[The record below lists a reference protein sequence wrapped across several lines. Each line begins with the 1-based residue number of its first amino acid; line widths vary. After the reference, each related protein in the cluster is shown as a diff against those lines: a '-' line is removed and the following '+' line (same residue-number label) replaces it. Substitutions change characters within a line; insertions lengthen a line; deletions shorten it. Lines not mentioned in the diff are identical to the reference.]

1 MNGPA
6 RASEPC
12 ASAPSGIPDRKTGP
26 GTAQQRRAHDGLR
39 ITDHTD
45 FTNVSLAFGEH
56 IRYKKFGTEKIR
68 LTSPGGRTLQLEITD
83 CLSYGVN
90 KSNRF
95 GKLEFTLPISLGDE
109 HQAIIPVLDLIGE
122 ECVEFTMNPLKQ
134 KSAMKCLYKKGK
146 TPVLYVR
153 IADET
158 VFFDSSGEVTGHRE
172 FRDRRFRLDA
182 TIRIESLYIAVDG
195 GVSVQVK
202 LHEARVRPDR
212 PGLTRL
218 ADTPLLTSFCP
229 ATRGK
234 KKNIIQYN
242 K

>member
-6 RASEPC
+6 KASEHS
-12 ASAPSGIPDRKTGP
+12 ASTPSGIPDRKTGP
-26 GTAQQRRAHDGLR
+26 GTAQQRQAHDGLR

-45 FTNVSLAFGEH
+45 FTNESFAFGEH

-68 LTSPGGRTLQLEITD
+68 LTSPGGRTLLLEITD

-134 KSAMKCLYKKGK
+134 KSAMKCLYKKGR
-146 TPVLYVR
+146 TPVLY
-153 IADET
+153 AKMDDET
-158 VFFDSSGEVTGHRE
+158 VFFDSSGVVTGHRK
-172 FRDRRFRLDA
+172 FRGKRFRLDA
-182 TIRIESLYIAVDG
+182 IIRIESLYIAVDG
-195 GVSVQVK
+195 GVSIQVK
-202 LHEARVRPDR
+202 LHGVRVRPDR
-212 PGLTRL
+212 PELIRMS
-218 ADTPLLTSFCP
+218 DTPLLPGSLSSDEE
-229 ATRGK
+229 
-234 KKNIIQYN
+234 
-242 K
+242 